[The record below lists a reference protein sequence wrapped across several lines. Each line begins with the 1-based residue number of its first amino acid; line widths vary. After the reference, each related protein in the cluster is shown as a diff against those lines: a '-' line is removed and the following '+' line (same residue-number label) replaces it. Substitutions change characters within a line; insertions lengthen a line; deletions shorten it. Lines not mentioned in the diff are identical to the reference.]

1 MKVFILAAGYGK
13 RLRPLT
19 EKLPKPLIKINN
31 KPLIYWNL
39 KKIKKA
45 GFNDVVINTHYLS
58 NKIIR
63 SIGKGEK
70 YGLKIK
76 YSHEEEIQG
85 TGGAL
90 IKAKRHIHR
99 EPFLLLS
106 GDLWS
111 DYPLEKFI
119 DFKLRKAA
127 HLIFVEE
134 KKSKDAYLEAGI
146 VKNLK
151 TKNNLT
157 YAGIAVINPKIFKGF
172 KEDYYD
178 LWTDLL
184 QKYVKQNEVT
194 GEIYSGDLV
203 NLNSKKELNLLDGLV
218 VE

>member
-1 MKVFILAAGYGK
+1 MKVFILAAGFGK
-13 RLRPLT
+13 RLRPYT
-19 EKLPKPLIKINN
+19 EKLPKPLIKIKK
-31 KPLIYWNL
+31 KPLLYWNL

-45 GFNDVVINTHYLS
+45 GFKNVVINTHYLS
-58 NKIIR
+58 NKIVR
-63 SIGKGEK
+63 SVGSGKK

-76 YSHEEEIQG
+76 YSHEEEIKG

-90 IKAKRHIHR
+90 VAARKLIQK
-99 EPFLLLS
+99 EPFLLIS

-111 DYPLEKFI
+111 DYPFEKI
-119 DFKLRKAA
+119 LDFRLKKVA
-127 HLIFVEE
+127 HLVFI
-134 KKSKDAYLEAGI
+134 KDKNAKDAYLEAGI
-146 VKNLK
+146 VKNSK

-157 YAGIAVINPKIFKGF
+157 YAGIAVINPKIFNDLKAN
-172 KEDYYD
+172 YYD

-203 NLNSKKELNLLDGLV
+203 NLNSKKEMNLLDGLV

>member
-1 MKVFILAAGYGK
+1 MRVFILAAGFGK
-13 RLRPLT
+13 RLRPFT
-19 EKLPKPLIKINN
+19 EKLPKPLIKVKN

-39 KKIKKA
+39 RKIKKA
-45 GFNDVVINTHYLS
+45 GFNNVVINTHHQS

-63 SIGKGEK
+63 SVGKGEK
-70 YGLKIK
+70 FGLKID
-76 YSHEEEIQG
+76 YSYEEEIQG

-90 IKAKRHIHR
+90 IKAKRFFQK

-111 DYPLEKFI
+111 DYPFEKFI
-119 DFKLRKAA
+119 DFKLNKAA
-127 HLIFVEE
+127 HLIFVKG

-146 VKNLK
+146 VKNSK

-157 YAGIAVINPKIFKGF
+157 YAGIAVINPKIFKGL

-194 GEIYSGDLV
+194 GEIYSGDLI

>member
-1 MKVFILAAGYGK
+1 MKVFILAAGFGK
-13 RLRPLT
+13 RLRPFT
-19 EKLPKPLIKINN
+19 EKLPKPLIKIKK

-39 KKIKKA
+39 KKIKNA
-45 GFNDVVINTHYLS
+45 GFKNVVINTHYLS
-58 NKIIR
+58 NKIVR
-63 SIGKGEK
+63 SVGSGKK

-76 YSHEEEIQG
+76 YSHEEEIKG

-90 IKAKRHIHR
+90 VSARRLIQK
-99 EPFLLLS
+99 EPFLLIS

-111 DYPLEKFI
+111 DYPFEKI
-119 DFKLRKAA
+119 LDFRLKKAA
-127 HLIFVEE
+127 HLVFI
-134 KKSKDAYLEAGI
+134 KDKNAKDAYLEAGI
-146 VKNLK
+146 VKNSK

-157 YAGIAVINPKIFKGF
+157 YAGIAVINPKIFNDL

-203 NLNSKKELNLLDGLV
+203 NLNSKKEMNLLDGLV

>member
-1 MKVFILAAGYGK
+1 MKVFILAAGFGK
-13 RLRPLT
+13 RLRPFT
-19 EKLPKPLIKINN
+19 DKLPKPLIKVRN

-39 KKIKKA
+39 RKIKKA
-45 GFNDVVINTHYLS
+45 GFNNVVINTHHLS

-63 SIGKGEK
+63 SVGNGEK
-70 YGLKIK
+70 FGLKID
-76 YSHEEEIQG
+76 YSYEEEIQG

-90 IKAKRHIHR
+90 IKAKRFLQK

-111 DYPLEKFI
+111 DYPFEKFI
-119 DFKLRKAA
+119 DFKLKKAA

-134 KKSKDAYLEAGI
+134 KKSKDAYLDAGI
-146 VKNLK
+146 VKNSK

-157 YAGIAVINPKIFKGF
+157 YTGIALINPKIFKDL

>member
-1 MKVFILAAGYGK
+1 MKVLILAAGYGK
-13 RLRPLT
+13 RLRPFT

-58 NKIIR
+58 DKIIR

-90 IKAKRHIHR
+90 IKAKRLIHR

-134 KKSKDAYLEAGI
+134 KKSKDAYLETGI

-184 QKYVKQNEVT
+184 QKNVKQNEVT
-194 GEIYSGDLV
+194 GEIHSGDLI

>member
-76 YSHEEEIQG
+76 YSNEEEIQG

-90 IKAKRHIHR
+90 IKAKRLIHR
-99 EPFLLLS
+99 KPFLLLS

-134 KKSKDAYLEAGI
+134 KKLKDAYLEAGI

-194 GEIYSGDLV
+194 GEIYSGDLI

>member
-1 MKVFILAAGYGK
+1 MKVFILAAGFGK
-13 RLRPLT
+13 RLRPFT
-19 EKLPKPLIKINN
+19 EKLPKPLIKVRN

-39 KKIKKA
+39 RKIKKA
-45 GFNDVVINTHYLS
+45 GFNNVVINTHHLS

-63 SIGKGEK
+63 SVGNGEK
-70 YGLKIK
+70 FGLKID
-76 YSHEEEIQG
+76 YSYEDEIQG

-90 IKAKRHIHR
+90 IKAKRFLQK

-111 DYPLEKFI
+111 DYPFEKFI
-119 DFKLRKAA
+119 DFKLKKAA

-134 KKSKDAYLEAGI
+134 KKSKDAYLDAGI
-146 VKNLK
+146 VKNSK

-157 YAGIAVINPKIFKGF
+157 YTGIALINPKIFKDL

-194 GEIYSGDLV
+194 GEIYSGDLI

>member
-1 MKVFILAAGYGK
+1 MKVFILAAGFGK
-13 RLRPLT
+13 RLRPFT
-19 EKLPKPLIKINN
+19 ENLPKPLIKINN

-63 SIGKGEK
+63 SVGKGEK
-70 YGLKIK
+70 YGLKIN

-90 IKAKRHIHR
+90 IKAKRLIHR
-99 EPFLLLS
+99 KPFLLLS

-119 DFKLRKAA
+119 DFKLKKAA

-134 KKSKDAYLEAGI
+134 KKSKDAYLDAGI
-146 VKNLK
+146 VKNSK

-157 YAGIAVINPKIFKGF
+157 YAGIALIHPKIFKGL
-172 KEDYYD
+172 KEGYYD

-194 GEIYSGDLV
+194 GEIYSGDLI

>member
-1 MKVFILAAGYGK
+1 MKVFILAAGFGK
-13 RLRPLT
+13 RLRPFT
-19 EKLPKPLIKINN
+19 KKLPKPLIKIKK
-31 KPLIYWNL
+31 KPLIHWNL
-39 KKIKKA
+39 LKIRKA
-45 GFNDVVINTHYLS
+45 GFKNIVINTHYLS
-58 NKIIR
+58 DKIIT
-63 SIGKGEK
+63 SVGSGKK
-70 YGLKIK
+70 YGLKIT
-76 YSHEEEIQG
+76 YSQEEEIKG

-90 IKAKRHIHR
+90 VTAKKIIQK
-99 EPFLLLS
+99 EPFLLIS

-111 DYPLEKFI
+111 DYPFEKFL
-119 DFKLRKAA
+119 DFKLKKAA
-127 HLIFVEE
+127 HLIFVRE

-146 VKNLK
+146 VKNSK

-157 YAGIAVINPKIFKGF
+157 YAGIAVINPKIFKGL

-194 GEIYSGDLV
+194 GEIYSGDLI

>member
-1 MKVFILAAGYGK
+1 MLF
-13 RLRPLT
+13 RS
-19 EKLPKPLIKINN
+19 
-31 KPLIYWNL
+31 WNL

-45 GFNDVVINTHYLS
+45 GFKNVVINTHHLS
-58 NKIIR
+58 NKIISSVGR
-63 SIGKGEK
+63 GEK
-70 YGLKIK
+70 FGLTINF
-76 YSHEEEIQG
+76 SHEEEIQG

-90 IKAKRHIHR
+90 IKAKRLIQ
-99 EPFLLLS
+99 EKPFLLLS

-111 DYPLEKFI
+111 DYPFEKFL
-119 DFKLRKAA
+119 DFKLKKAA
-127 HLIFVEE
+127 HLIFFKE

-146 VKNLK
+146 VKNSK

-157 YAGIAVINPKIFKGF
+157 YAGIALINPKIFKDL

-194 GEIYSGDLV
+194 GEIYSGELI
-203 NLNSKKELNLLDGLV
+203 NLNSKKEMNLLDALV

>member
-1 MKVFILAAGYGK
+1 MRVFILAAGFGK
-13 RLRPLT
+13 RLRPFT

-58 NKIIR
+58 DKIIR

-90 IKAKRHIHR
+90 IKAKRLIHR

-134 KKSKDAYLEAGI
+134 KKSKDAYLETGI

-157 YAGIAVINPKIFKGF
+157 YAGIAVINPKIFKDF

>member
-76 YSHEEEIQG
+76 YSHEEEILG

-90 IKAKRHIHR
+90 IKAKRLIHR
-99 EPFLLLS
+99 KPFLLLS

-194 GEIYSGDLV
+194 GEIYSGDLI

>member
-1 MKVFILAAGYGK
+1 MKVFILAAGFGK
-13 RLRPLT
+13 RLRPFT
-19 EKLPKPLIKINN
+19 ENLPKPLIKINN

-90 IKAKRHIHR
+90 IKAKRLIHR
-99 EPFLLLS
+99 KPFLLLS

-119 DFKLRKAA
+119 DFKLKKAA

-134 KKSKDAYLEAGI
+134 KKSKDAYLDAGI
-146 VKNLK
+146 VKNSK

-157 YAGIAVINPKIFKGF
+157 YAGIALIHPKIFKGL

-194 GEIYSGDLV
+194 GEIYSGDLI

>member
-1 MKVFILAAGYGK
+1 MKVFILAAGFGK
-13 RLRPLT
+13 RLRPFT
-19 EKLPKPLIKINN
+19 ENLPKPLIKINN

-63 SIGKGEK
+63 SVGKGEK
-70 YGLKIK
+70 YGLKIN

-90 IKAKRHIHR
+90 IKAKRLIHR
-99 EPFLLLS
+99 KPFLLLS

-119 DFKLRKAA
+119 DFKLKKAA

-134 KKSKDAYLEAGI
+134 KKSKDAYLDAGI
-146 VKNLK
+146 VKNSK

-157 YAGIAVINPKIFKGF
+157 YAGIAVINPKIFKGLE
-172 KEDYYD
+172 EDYYD

-194 GEIYSGDLV
+194 GEIYSGELI
-203 NLNSKKELNLLDGLV
+203 NLNSKKEMNLLDALLV
-218 VE
+218 E

>member
-1 MKVFILAAGYGK
+1 MKVFILAAGFGK
-13 RLRPLT
+13 RLRPFT
-19 EKLPKPLIKINN
+19 ENLPKPLIKINN

-45 GFNDVVINTHYLS
+45 GFNDVVMNTHYLS

-63 SIGKGEK
+63 SVGKGEK
-70 YGLKIK
+70 YGLKIN
-76 YSHEEEIQG
+76 YSYEKKIKG

-90 IKAKRHIHR
+90 VKARRLIHN

-111 DYPLEKFI
+111 DYPFEKFLE
-119 DFKLRKAA
+119 FKLKKAA
-127 HLIFVEE
+127 HLIFIKDKNGE
-134 KKSKDAYLEAGI
+134 DAYLESGI
-146 VKNLK
+146 VKNSK

-157 YAGIAVINPKIFKGF
+157 YAGIAAINPKIFKGL

-194 GEIYSGDLV
+194 GEIYSGDLI

>member
-1 MKVFILAAGYGK
+1 MKVFILAAGFGK
-13 RLRPLT
+13 RLRPFT
-19 EKLPKPLIKINN
+19 ENLPKPLIKINN

-70 YGLKIK
+70 YGLKIN

-90 IKAKRHIHR
+90 IKAKRLIHR
-99 EPFLLLS
+99 KPFLLLS

-119 DFKLRKAA
+119 DFKLKKAA

-134 KKSKDAYLEAGI
+134 KKSKDAYLDAGI
-146 VKNLK
+146 VKNSK

-157 YAGIAVINPKIFKGF
+157 YAGIALIHPKIFKGLE
-172 KEDYYD
+172 EDYYD

>member
-76 YSHEEEIQG
+76 YSNEEEIQG

-90 IKAKRHIHR
+90 IKAKRLIHR
-99 EPFLLLS
+99 KPFLLLS

>member
-1 MKVFILAAGYGK
+1 MKVFILAAGFGK
-13 RLRPLT
+13 RLRPFT
-19 EKLPKPLIKINN
+19 ENLPKPLIKINN

-45 GFNDVVINTHYLS
+45 GFNNVVINTHYLS

-63 SIGKGEK
+63 SVGKGEK
-70 YGLKIK
+70 YGLKIN

-90 IKAKRHIHR
+90 IKAKRLIHR
-99 EPFLLLS
+99 KPFLLLS

-119 DFKLRKAA
+119 DFKLKKAA

-134 KKSKDAYLEAGI
+134 KKSKDAYLDAGI
-146 VKNLK
+146 VKNSK

-157 YAGIAVINPKIFKGF
+157 YAGIALINPKIFKGL
-172 KEDYYD
+172 KEGYYD

>member
-1 MKVFILAAGYGK
+1 MKVFILAAGFGK
-13 RLRPLT
+13 RLRPFT
-19 EKLPKPLIKINN
+19 ENLPKPLIKINN

-63 SIGKGEK
+63 SVGKGEK
-70 YGLKIK
+70 YGLKIN

-90 IKAKRHIHR
+90 IKAKRLIHR
-99 EPFLLLS
+99 KPFLLLS

-119 DFKLRKAA
+119 DFKLKKAA

-134 KKSKDAYLEAGI
+134 KKSKDAYLDAGI
-146 VKNLK
+146 VKNSK

-157 YAGIAVINPKIFKGF
+157 YAGIALIHPKIFKGL
-172 KEDYYD
+172 KEGYYD

-184 QKYVKQNEVT
+184 QKYVKQNEVS

>member
-1 MKVFILAAGYGK
+1 MRVFILAAGFGK
-13 RLRPLT
+13 RLRPFT
-19 EKLPKPLIKINN
+19 EKLPKPLIKVRN

-39 KKIKKA
+39 RKIKKA
-45 GFNDVVINTHYLS
+45 GFNNVVINTHHLS

-63 SIGKGEK
+63 SVGNGEK
-70 YGLKIK
+70 FGLKID
-76 YSHEEEIQG
+76 YSYEEEIQG

-90 IKAKRHIHR
+90 IKAKRFLQK

-111 DYPLEKFI
+111 DYPFEKFI
-119 DFKLRKAA
+119 DFKLKKAA

-134 KKSKDAYLEAGI
+134 KKSKDAYLDAGI
-146 VKNLK
+146 VKNSK

-157 YAGIAVINPKIFKGF
+157 YTGIALINPKIFKDL

>member
-1 MKVFILAAGYGK
+1 MKLFILAAGFGK
-13 RLRPLT
+13 RLRPFT
-19 EKLPKPLIKINN
+19 DKLPKPLIKVRN

-39 KKIKKA
+39 RKIKKA
-45 GFNDVVINTHYLS
+45 GFNNVVINTHHLS

-63 SIGKGEK
+63 SVGNGEK
-70 YGLKIK
+70 FGLKIV
-76 YSHEEEIQG
+76 YSYEEEIQG

-90 IKAKRHIHR
+90 IKAKRFLQK

-111 DYPLEKFI
+111 DYPFEKFI
-119 DFKLRKAA
+119 DFKLKKAA

-134 KKSKDAYLEAGI
+134 KKSKDAYLDAGI
-146 VKNLK
+146 VKNSK

-157 YAGIAVINPKIFKGF
+157 YTGIALINPKIFKDL

>member
-58 NKIIR
+58 DKIIR

-90 IKAKRHIHR
+90 IKAKRLIHR

-134 KKSKDAYLEAGI
+134 KKSKDAYLETGI

>member
-1 MKVFILAAGYGK
+1 MKVFILAAGFGK
-13 RLRPLT
+13 RLRPFT
-19 EKLPKPLIKINN
+19 ENLPKPLIKINN

-63 SIGKGEK
+63 SVGKGEK
-70 YGLKIK
+70 YGLKIN

-90 IKAKRHIHR
+90 IKAKRLIHR
-99 EPFLLLS
+99 KPFLLLS

-119 DFKLRKAA
+119 DFKLKKAA

-134 KKSKDAYLEAGI
+134 KKSKDAYLDAGI
-146 VKNLK
+146 VKNSK

-157 YAGIAVINPKIFKGF
+157 YAGIALIHPKIFKGL
-172 KEDYYD
+172 KEGYYD

-203 NLNSKKELNLLDGLV
+203 NLNSKKELNLLDGLL

>member
-1 MKVFILAAGYGK
+1 MKVFILAAGFGK
-13 RLRPLT
+13 RLRPFT
-19 EKLPKPLIKINN
+19 EKLPKPLIKIKK
-31 KPLIYWNL
+31 KPLIHWNL
-39 KKIKKA
+39 IKIRKA
-45 GFNDVVINTHYLS
+45 GFKNIVINTHYLS

-63 SIGKGEK
+63 LVGSGKK

-76 YSHEEEIQG
+76 YSHEEEIKG

-90 IKAKRHIHR
+90 VTAKKIIQK
-99 EPFLLLS
+99 EPFLLIS

-111 DYPLEKFI
+111 DYPFEKFL
-119 DFKLRKAA
+119 DFKLKKAA
-127 HLIFVEE
+127 HLIFVRE

-146 VKNLK
+146 VKNSK

-157 YAGIAVINPKIFKGF
+157 YAGIAVINPKIFKDL

-184 QKYVKQNEVT
+184 QKYLKQNEVT
-194 GEIYSGDLV
+194 GEIYSGDLI

>member
-1 MKVFILAAGYGK
+1 MKVFILAAGFGK
-13 RLRPLT
+13 RLRPFT
-19 EKLPKPLIKINN
+19 EKLPKPLIKIKR

-45 GFNDVVINTHYLS
+45 GFKNIVINTHYLP

-63 SIGKGEK
+63 SVGTGEK

-76 YSHEEEIQG
+76 YSHEEEIKG

-90 IKAKRHIHR
+90 VTARRHIQKK
-99 EPFLLLS
+99 PFLLMS

-111 DYPLEKFI
+111 DYPFEKLL
-119 DFKLRKAA
+119 DFKLKNAA
-127 HLIFVEE
+127 HLIFVKE
-134 KKSKDAYLEAGI
+134 KNSKDAYLEAGI
-146 VKNLK
+146 VKNSK
-151 TKNNLT
+151 GKNNLT
-157 YAGIAVINPKIFKGF
+157 YAGISVINPKILNGL